1 MFSYVKILAE
11 VSLVFGSFGTP
22 LTSFSC
28 SVVVVKQHW
37 AWIVLG
43 WETARDLKV
52 LLATVRMLMLLRGEW
67 AVSVQVLTLEM

>member
-11 VSLVFGSFGTP
+11 VSLVFGFFGTP
-22 LTSFSC
+22 LTPFSC

-43 WETARDLKV
+43 WEAVRDLKV
-52 LLATVRMLMLLRGEW
+52 LLVTVRMLIRGEW
-67 AVSVQVLTLEM
+67 AVSVQVHILEM